1 MTRKGNRGFRF
12 PADRKAG
19 RASKPTTSQGNAYGG
34 PLARDVAVL
43 DLLVADHDLER
54 GAERPRLELE
64 KGLFTMHAHRF
75 GMNFEETIVGKLAEV
90 YQTVHLKEFTDFP
103 KKDEKDPTTVFT
115 DIHFEKK
122 SVAYEAYH
130 LSHGF
135 CL

>member
-1 MTRKGNRGFRF
+1 MVYRNFQLVEAARAKKLRPEIIKELLEMAEEGEEGL
-12 PADRKAG
+12 KA
-19 RASKPTTSQGNAYGG
+19 AWK
-34 PLARDVAVL
+34 
-43 DLLVADHDLER
+43 
-54 GAERPRLELE
+54 
-64 KGLFTMHAHRF
+64 
-75 GMNFEETIVGKLAEV
+75 IAEV

-130 LSHGF
+130 LSHGL